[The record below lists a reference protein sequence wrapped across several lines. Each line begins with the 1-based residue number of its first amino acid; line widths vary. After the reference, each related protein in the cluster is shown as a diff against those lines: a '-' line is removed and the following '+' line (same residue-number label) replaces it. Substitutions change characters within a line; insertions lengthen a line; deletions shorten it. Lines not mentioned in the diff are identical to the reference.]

1 MKTLAKFIVL
11 AVVVLLAIPPLQYKT
26 VSPCRMLEKELV
38 KRTQQEAESA
48 VAEGREAVSSY
59 GEQAQRL
66 AEQVGAIVE
75 NVAEDIAAGVAE
87 MRVEQLSTRQCLRE
101 LARMKVGRE
110 PTPGW

>member
-1 MKTLAKFIVL
+1 MKTLAKFTVL
-11 AVVVLLAIPPLQYKT
+11 ALVVLLAIPPLQYKT

-48 VAEGREAVSSY
+48 VEEGQEAVSKY

-75 NVAEDIAAGVAE
+75 NVAEDIAVGVAE
-87 MRVEQLSTRQCLRE
+87 MRVEQLSTGQCLRE
-101 LARMKVGRE
+101 LSRMKLGRE